1 MNEAQIFSVILLT
14 FEINKLKKKKNRRR
28 KIEFQIRIWSERY
41 ESQISMHLSVIRYDF
56 VFGVLLI

>member
-1 MNEAQIFSVILLT
+1 MNEPQIFSVILLT
-14 FEINKLKKKKNRRR
+14 FEINLKKKNRRR